1 MADHQDVE
9 LRIRATNYSKQP
21 MEKVVDA
28 LKEMTKAQ
36 DAQIE
41 SAKKGT
47 TNVAALEAS
56 YKKLEDAAK
65 ALLSQQSLTK
75 LYESQNK
82 TLAELKAK
90 VDAAREAQKAYADSL
105 PAGSDRTKKQQD
117 ELNKLGRALA
127 SVEKQYAR
135 TEANVGKTAQRMG
148 EFGITAANLAASQQ
162 KIRDAVAGANAAL
175 ERQER
180 AINATD
186 SDAARR
192 AAANAAI
199 AQRETQV
206 RVDNIFAQAERDLA
220 RQLKATADAQRD
232 ANTAANIAN
241 RERQVEVDVLFANAE
256 RKATEE
262 INKKNAALRAQQ
274 LALRAAADQAE
285 RMMRASLVQ
294 ARGRTPVQMP
304 DLSNQLRD
312 IANPADAAVRSISG
326 IENALVGLERRVREI
341 RGPVRDYR
349 GALDETK
356 RAQQALLTVAG
367 QVDAYQRQIVAVR
380 AARYEY
386 GQSRVAVNA
395 LIAEMRSGA
404 AGEDITT
411 RLAQAQRTM
420 QQAAQNLGNLTTQA
434 RAARLAL
441 QQAGVDT
448 RNLTQAE
455 ADLVAQANRATQA
468 LNSLTE
474 AHRRNGAAA
483 GDAGSRIFNWFGGA
497 NGRTT
502 LSFAQRLRGEVL
514 ALGASFV
521 GLNASI
527 NLASSTIN
535 SYKANQAIMSRLLIA
550 NGGDARQ
557 AGLDY
562 AYLEKQADRIGFVF
576 QRIAPAFTKF
586 AIAARSANFSTQE
599 TRFIFENIA
608 ESAVKARLSTEE
620 LEGVFKAFEQIL
632 SKGTVQAEEL
642 RGQLG
647 DRLPGAFQIAA
658 RAAGKTVEEYTKMM
672 ELGQVSADQVI
683 GIARE
688 LGKTYG
694 TVSEGTVNL
703 LAAEARFE
711 NAANRFR
718 TSTAE
723 GGFIDAYTEFLTK
736 MTALLDGGDG
746 DRLAN
751 SLSAGFAAVIGV
763 IETLV
768 ENIDA
773 LKFAVAALISIGL
786 LKWLVTLPA
795 LYRAVL
801 AEVVLLNG
809 AMVTLNT
816 QMGVRAAAA
825 AATLAAGATGLT
837 GVVAR
842 LTIAVGSLSTALA
855 TLYRWLPMIGLAI
868 AAYQGT
874 SFLLDKLDDKV
885 RDNVS
890 NAMKATLKAT
900 QDAEAAQDAANKA
913 RGTKEEKDLRDKY
926 LKLRDIA
933 VDAVKAEGRAIA
945 AARDKNIDFEPLRAQ
960 AAASLKAAAPVA
972 ATEDPGNRPEDVL
985 KRLRKDLEREDKR
998 SEKNLRAQRL
1008 KSAKEELADRLAIV
1022 DETFQIKRDQA
1033 EREIK
1038 DESKLQEALK
1048 MINASSLKAQAVERA
1063 KFANEQNRKGQE
1075 SGNKRIRMQEAVS
1088 ERLAK
1093 IAEDLANR
1101 EGKADPTIPYEQRR
1115 AAAVGAVQK
1124 AYRELEND
1132 IAAIAKFNPTQAAA
1146 DLKRTK
1152 ELEAQH
1158 KLLAGQNSD
1167 RKEAERLAKDF
1178 EDTQTILKT
1187 QIEEINAL
1195 YDAGLISATDQQA
1208 RTNAAIA
1215 ELGPGVQA
1223 AGQAALEFAE
1233 RFRSIMDPVA
1243 FQTLVSGIRTGLAT
1257 ANTEAMTAAN
1267 NVVAQQAR
1275 LNALMDEQKTKLD
1288 EIKTQRS
1295 LGMITAQQEADQTNA
1310 VTGQYKQSITE
1321 TIDELIRLLD
1331 VTRQVGGMSEESFN
1345 KAKAAANG
1353 LKLETVNAT
1362 TASTDLDKV
1371 IVNSVA
1377 GNGVTAFE
1385 ALATSIA
1392 EVATGAR
1399 SIGEGFKGAL
1409 SAVGMFFAQLL
1420 QDIATAIIRQ
1430 LILNA
1435 LVRAMGA
1442 ASGIGGAAVSAGA
1455 SVAGTGLHRGGVVGR
1470 DRTFTRTVPLEAFS
1484 NAMRYHT
1491 GGLAG
1496 FRPNEVPAILERNE
1510 EVLTRDDPR
1519 HVLNGGK
1526 SGGAAGGGGADAG
1539 TRVVVVD
1546 DRQSVPE
1553 AMNSSSGER
1562 VIIATIKNNLPA
1574 IKSLLRI

>member
-9 LRIRATNYSKQP
+9 LRIRATNYSKQTTD
-21 MEKVVDA
+21 KVVDA

-56 YKKLEDAAK
+56 YKKLEAA
-65 ALLSQQSLTK
+65 AQGLLSQLSVTK
-75 LYESQNK
+75 LYEAQSK
-82 TLAELKAK
+82 TLADLKAK
-90 VDAAREAQKAYADSL
+90 VDAARAAQQAYADSL
-105 PAGSDRTKKQQD
+105 PAGADRTKKQQD

-127 SVEKQYAR
+127 NTERLYLKAENTVAGTAR
-135 TEANVGKTAQRMG
+135 RMG

-162 KIRDAVAGANAAL
+162 KIREAVTQANAAL

-180 AINATD
+180 AINST
-186 SDAARR
+186 DAA
-192 AAANAAI
+192 AAAI
-199 AQRETQV
+199 AQREQQV

-220 RQLKATADAQRD
+220 RQLEATAAAQRA
-232 ANTAANIAN
+232 ANLAANIAQ
-241 RERQVEVDVLFANAE
+241 RERQVEVDVIFANAE

-285 RMMRASLVQ
+285 RMMRSSLVQ
-294 ARGRTPVQMP
+294 ARGRTPVQAP
-304 DLSNQLRD
+304 DLAGQIRD
-312 IANPADAAVRSISG
+312 IANPADAAVRSIAG
-326 IENALVGLERRVREI
+326 IDRAIAGLESRF
-341 RGPVRDYR
+341 RGLRQPVQDYR
-349 GALDETK
+349 GALEDTR
-356 RAQQALLTVAG
+356 RAQAALSAVAG
-367 QVDAYQRQIVAVR
+367 QVDTLQRQKQAVA
-380 AARYEY
+380 AARMEY
-386 GQSRVAVNA
+386 SQARRTVAE
-395 LIAEMRSGA
+395 LIAQMR
-404 AGEDITT
+404 AGNQGDDITT
-411 RLAQAQRTM
+411 RLAQSQRTM

-434 RAARLAL
+434 RATRAAL
-441 QQAGVDT
+441 QAAGVDT
-448 RNLTQAE
+448 RNLAQAE
-455 ADLVAQANRATQA
+455 SDLVAQANRAAQA
-468 LNSLTE
+468 LDRLTQ
-474 AHRRNGAAA
+474 AHRRNGDA
-483 GDAGSRIFNWFGGA
+483 GNQAGSRIWNWFGG
-497 NGRTT
+497 NGGRTT
-502 LSFAQRLRGEVL
+502 LSFMQRLRGEVL
-514 ALGASFV
+514 ALGAGFV

-527 NLASSTIN
+527 NLAQSTIT
-535 SYKANQAIMSRLLIA
+535 SFKANQAIMSRLLIA

-562 AYLEKQADRIGFVF
+562 AYLEQQADRIGFVF

-694 TVSEGTVNL
+694 TVSEGTTNL

-718 TSTAE
+718 TKTAE
-723 GGFIDAYTEFLTK
+723 GGFIEAYTEFLTK
-736 MTALLDGGDG
+736 LTALLDGGEG

-751 SLSAGFAAVIGV
+751 TLSAGFAAVIGV
-763 IETLV
+763 ITTV
-768 ENIDA
+768 AENIDT
-773 LKFAVAALISIGL
+773 LKFAVGALIGIGL
-786 LKWLVTLPA
+786 VKWLIGLP
-795 LYRAVL
+795 LLFRAVA
-801 AEVVLLNG
+801 AEVALANG
-809 AMVTLNT
+809 AMVTFNGLLAS
-816 QMGVRAAAA
+816 QAAAA
-825 AATLAAGATGLT
+825 RLSLALGATGLT

-842 LTIAVGSLSTALA
+842 LTLALTAAGTALSA
-855 TLYRWLPMIGLAI
+855 LYRLIPVIGLGI

-874 SFLLDKLDDKV
+874 SFIMDKMDDKY
-885 RDNVS
+885 RDEIVS
-890 NAMKATLKAT
+890 TMKATMKAT
-900 QDAEAAQDAANKA
+900 QEADEAQRAYAQA
-913 RGTKEEKDLRDKY
+913 RGTKEEAALKEKY
-926 LKLRDIA
+926 ERQRNIA
-933 VDAVKAEGRAIA
+933 VAAIKAEGRAIEK
-945 AARDKNIDFEPLRAQ
+945 ARKENIDFEPLRAQ
-960 AAASLKAAAPVA
+960 AAASLQAAAPVA
-972 ATEDPGNRPEDVL
+972 ATEDPGNRPEDQL
-985 KRLRKDLEREDKR
+985 KRLRKELEKEDAR
-998 SEKNLRAQRL
+998 SAKNLRAQRL

-1022 DETFQIKRDQA
+1022 DETFQVRREQA

-1038 DESKLQEALK
+1038 DADKLQEALK

-1063 KFANEQNRKGQE
+1063 KFNNEQARKGQE
-1075 SGNKRIRMQEAVS
+1075 AANTRIRLEESVS

-1093 IAEDLANR
+1093 IQEDLANR

-1132 IAAIAKFNPTQAAA
+1132 IAKYAKANPKQAAA
-1146 DLKRTK
+1146 DLARTA
-1152 ELEAQH
+1152 ELRKQNE
-1158 KLLAGQNSD
+1158 LLAGQNSD
-1167 RKEAERLAKDF
+1167 RKEAERLAKQF
-1178 EDTQTILKT
+1178 EDTQTILTT
-1187 QIEEINAL
+1187 QIQEINAL
-1195 YDAGLISATDQQA
+1195 YDAGRISATEQQA

-1215 ELGPGVQA
+1215 ELGPGVAA
-1223 AGQAALEFAE
+1223 AGEAALQFAE

-1243 FQTLVSGIRTGLAT
+1243 FQSLVSGIRTGLAT
-1257 ANTEAMTAAN
+1257 ANGEALTAAN
-1267 NVVAQQAR
+1267 NVNAQQAR
-1275 LNALMDEQKTKLD
+1275 LNALLDQQKNKLD

-1295 LGMITAQQEADQTNA
+1295 LGMITSEQEASRTNE
-1310 VTGQYKQSITE
+1310 VTNEYKQSITE
-1321 TIDELIRLLD
+1321 TIDELVRLLA
-1331 VTRQVGGMSEESFN
+1331 VTQQVGGMSEEAFN
-1345 KAKAAANG
+1345 KAKAAASQ

-1362 TASTDLDKV
+1362 TASTDLDRT

-1377 GNGVTAFE
+1377 SNGVTAFE

-1392 EVATGAR
+1392 EVAAGAQ
-1399 SIGEGFKGAL
+1399 SIGDGFRGAL
-1409 SAVGMFFAQLL
+1409 SAVGAFFAKLL
-1420 QDIATAIIRQ
+1420 QDIAVAIIRQ
-1430 LILNA
+1430 MILNTLVKA
-1435 LVRAMGA
+1435 LGA
-1442 ASGIGGAAVSAGA
+1442 SSGIGGAAVAAGGA
-1455 SVAGTGLHRGGVVGR
+1455 SVGGTLFHGGGVVGKGR
-1470 DRTFTRTVPLEAFS
+1470 GLVRNVPVEAFA
-1484 NAMRYHT
+1484 NAQRYHT

-1496 FRPNEVPAILERNE
+1496 FRPNEVPAILEKNE

-1526 SGGAAGGGGADAG
+1526 SAGAAGGVDGG

-1562 VIIATIKNNLPA
+1562 VIMAHIKNNLPT
-1574 IKSLLRI
+1574 IKSLLRS

>member
-9 LRIRATNYSKQP
+9 LRIRATNYSKQTTD
-21 MEKVVDA
+21 KVVDA
-28 LKEMTKAQ
+28 LKDLTKAQ
-36 DAQIE
+36 DAQID

-47 TNVAALEAS
+47 TTVAALESS

-75 LYESQNK
+75 LYQANTK
-82 TLAELKAK
+82 ALAELQTKL
-90 VDAAREAQKAYADSL
+90 DAARGAQKAYADSL
-105 PAGSDRTKKQQD
+105 PVGSDRTKKQQD
-117 ELNKLGRALA
+117 ELNKLGRAVTA
-127 SVEKQYAR
+127 AERSFTRMQDTTAKNAAR
-135 TEANVGKTAQRMG
+135 MAEY
-148 EFGITAANLAASQQ
+148 GITASNLAASQQ
-162 KIRDAVAGANAAL
+162 KIREAVTAANVAL

-180 AINATD
+180 AINSAD
-186 SDAARR
+186 SNAARR
-192 AAANAAI
+192 KAQADAL

-206 RVDNIFAQAERDLA
+206 RADNMFAQAQRDITRALNEQA
-220 RQLKATADAQRD
+220 AAQR
-232 ANTAANIAN
+232 AANQVANDRN
-241 RERQVEVDVLFANAE
+241 RERQVEVDVAFANAQRAAAE
-256 RKATEE
+256 AL
-262 INKKNAALRAQQ
+262 NQKNAALRAQQ
-274 LALRAAADQAE
+274 QALRNAADQAE
-285 RMMRASLVQ
+285 RLTRASLIT
-294 ARGRTPVQMP
+294 ARGRSPVQSP
-304 DLSNQLRD
+304 DLSGQIRD
-312 IANPADAAVRSISG
+312 IANPADAAVRSITG
-326 IENALVGLERRVREI
+326 IDTAIAGLERRVREI

-349 GALDETK
+349 GALEET
-356 RAQQALLTVAG
+356 RRTQQALLAVAG
-367 QVDAYQRQIVAVR
+367 QVDAFQRQKTAVM
-380 AARYEY
+380 AARAEFT
-386 GQSRVAVNA
+386 QARRAVSDLTA
-395 LIAEMRSGA
+395 QMRAGA
-404 AGEDITT
+404 VGDDITT
-411 RLAQAQRTM
+411 RLAQAQRTL

-434 RAARLAL
+434 RASRLAL

-455 ADLVAQANRATQA
+455 ANLVAQANRATQA
-468 LNSLTE
+468 LNQLTE

-483 GDAGSRIFNWFGGA
+483 ENAGSRIFNWFGGA

-527 NLASSTIN
+527 NLASSTIT

-562 AYLEKQADRIGFVF
+562 AYLEAQADRIGFVF

-586 AIAARSANFSTQE
+586 AIAAKSANFTTQE

-718 TSTAE
+718 TKTAE
-723 GGFIDAYTEFLTK
+723 AGFISAYTDFLTRL
-736 MTALLDGGDG
+736 TALLDSGEG

-768 ENIDA
+768 ENIDS
-773 LKFAVAALISIGL
+773 LKFAVAALIGISLI
-786 LKWLVTLPA
+786 KWLITLPA

-801 AEVVLLNG
+801 FEVGALNV
-809 AMVTLNT
+809 AMTAMNVN
-816 QMGVRAAAA
+816 MGVRGAAA
-825 AATLAAGATGLT
+825 AATLAGGATGLT
-837 GVVAR
+837 AVLAR
-842 LTIAVGSLSTALA
+842 LTIGIAAVTTGLMAMA
-855 TLYRWLPMIGLAI
+855 RWIPIVGAGI
-868 AAYQGT
+868 AAYQAT
-874 SFLLDKLDDKV
+874 SFLLDKMDDKV
-885 RDNVS
+885 RDNVA
-890 NAMKATLKAT
+890 NTMKATLKAT

-913 RGTKEEKDLRDKY
+913 KGTKDEKALRDKY

-933 VDAVKAEGRAIA
+933 VEAVKAEGRAVA
-945 AARDKNIDFEPLRAQ
+945 AARGKNIDFAPLRAQ
-960 AAASLKAAAPVA
+960 AAASLKTSVPVA
-972 ATEDPGNRPEDVL
+972 QTEDPGDRPIDAL
-985 KRLRKDLEREDKR
+985 KKLTKELEAEDKR
-998 SEKNLRAQRL
+998 SAKNLRAQRL

-1022 DETFQIKRDQA
+1022 DETFQLKRDEA
-1033 EREIK
+1033 NKTIK
-1038 DESKLQEALK
+1038 DEETLQKALK

-1063 KFANEQNRKGQE
+1063 KFNNEQNRKSQE
-1075 SGNKRIRMQEAVS
+1075 NNNTRIRMEEAVQ
-1088 ERLAK
+1088 ERLAR
-1093 IAEDLANR
+1093 IAEGIANR
-1101 EGKADPTIPYEQRR
+1101 EGKADPTIPYEERR
-1115 AAAVGAVQK
+1115 AAAVGVVTK

-1132 IAAIAKFNPTQAAA
+1132 IAKIAKFNPQQAAA
-1146 DLKRTK
+1146 DLQRTK
-1152 ELEAQH
+1152 ELEAQD

-1167 RKEAERLAKDF
+1167 RKEAERLAKQF
-1178 EDTQTILKT
+1178 EDTQSILKM
-1187 QIEEINAL
+1187 QLEEINTL
-1195 YDAGLISATDQQA
+1195 YEVGRISAEEQRVQ
-1208 RTNAAIA
+1208 TNAAIA

-1223 AGQAALEFAE
+1223 AGEAALAFAE
-1233 RFRSIMDPVA
+1233 QFRSIMDPVA
-1243 FQTLVSGIRTGLAT
+1243 FQSLVSGIRNGLAT
-1257 ANTEAMTAAN
+1257 ANTEALIAAN
-1267 NVVAQQAR
+1267 NVTSQQAK
-1275 LNALMDEQKTKLD
+1275 LNALLEEQKVKLD

-1295 LGMITAQQEADQTNA
+1295 LGMITSEQEAAKTNA
-1310 VTGQYKQSITE
+1310 VTNDYKQSITE
-1321 TIDELIRLLD
+1321 TIDELVRMLD
-1331 VTRQVGGMSEESFN
+1331 VTRQVGGMSEEAFN

-1353 LKLETVNAT
+1353 LKLETVNAV

-1371 IVNSVA
+1371 IVGSVA
-1377 GNGVTAFE
+1377 GNGVSAFE

-1392 EVATGAR
+1392 EVAYGTQ
-1399 SIGEGFKGAL
+1399 SISEGFKGAL

-1420 QDIATAIIRQ
+1420 RDIATAIIRQ
-1430 LILNA
+1430 MILNT
-1435 LVRAMGA
+1435 LVKAMGA
-1442 ASGIGGAAVSAGA
+1442 SSGMGGAATAAGGTAAGA
-1455 SVAGTGLHRGGVVGR
+1455 TVFHTGGIVGKGR
-1470 DRTFTRTVPLEAFS
+1470 NVMREVPREAFA
-1484 NAMRYHT
+1484 NAVRYHT

-1496 FRPNEVPAILERNE
+1496 FAPNEVPAILEKNE
-1510 EVLTRDDPR
+1510 EVLRRDDPR

-1526 SGGAAGGGGADAG
+1526 SAGSGEGGVDAG

-1546 DRQSVPE
+1546 DRKSVPE
-1553 AMNSSSGER
+1553 AMNSSSGEK
-1562 VIIATIKNNLPA
+1562 VIMAAIKNNLPT
-1574 IKSLLRI
+1574 IKAWTR